1 MQTRAFT
8 YREGL
13 FLVLVCSFWWR
24 IHMRRYWNEKRNK
37 AQPFAAYALNT
48 KIIIHQLRKKLN
60 TQNKVKV

>member
-1 MQTRAFT
+1 
-8 YREGL
+8 
-13 FLVLVCSFWWR
+13 
-24 IHMRRYWNEKRNK
+24 MRRYWNEKRNK